1 MKKLILLPIVAVG
14 LLVGCVGTPVG
25 NSARS
30 FENLPTNAPNAVLA
44 QALVDTANK
53 AQSTVPG
60 PWTVPIT
67 AALTLA
73 SALIGV
79 YAHKTGV
86 SAGVVASTPPSKDPP
101 PKV

>member
-1 MKKLILLPIVAVG
+1 MKKLIPIIALSVILIA
-14 LLVGCVGTPVG
+14 GCVGTPVG
-25 NSARS
+25 NTARN

-44 QALVDTANK
+44 QALVDSANK

-67 AALTLA
+67 AGLTLA
-73 SALIGV
+73 SALIGM

-86 SAGVVASTPPSKDPP
+86 NSGVVASLQPPTAP